1 MKYLLLCIALCFA
14 SVGIAEPN
22 DASIPTPI
30 QGEQLRPTEPATDAV
45 PPMPAP
51 KTNPE
56 ATTYLL
62 LGVVGLL
69 ALMGIGTAMGANG
82 TLVIYD
88 GWFDFCLSVVL
99 PVFVFIQD
107 QYVHVLGCI
116 LLVLSM
122 VLSCRANRSLLKLV
136 LVLPAKLGLPILT
149 LLAGLLALG
158 SVSNLFQ
165 NKGKD
170 ASETAKTV
178 AIGVACAAGFLYLTK
193 LIKRLI
199 EPQEP
204 ALLEDSQ
211 PNQENT

>member
-1 MKYLLLCIALCFA
+1 MKHLLLCFALCFA
-14 SVGIAEPN
+14 SVGVAEPN
-22 DASIPTPI
+22 DVSISTPM
-30 QGEQLRPTEPATDAV
+30 QGEQLRPTEPATDANPPLSV
-45 PPMPAP
+45 P
-51 KTNPE
+51 KENPE

-62 LGVVGLL
+62 LGAVGFI

-88 GWFDFCLSVVL
+88 GWFDFGLSVVL
-99 PVFVFIQD
+99 PVFIFIQD

-122 VLSCRANRSLLKLV
+122 ALACRANRSLLKLV
-136 LVLPAKLGLPILT
+136 LVLPAKLGLPLLT
-149 LLAGLLALG
+149 LLTGFLALG

-165 NKGKD
+165 NKDKGGG
-170 ASETAKTV
+170 ETAKTV
-178 AIGVACAAGFLYLTK
+178 VIGVACAAGFIYLTK
-193 LIKRLI
+193 LIRRLI